1 MIGAILPPIKGYLTM
16 QRNANMLKNLK
27 KVSFCRFYWFLF
39 KNAVPCL
46 SPKWTFVL
54 RNKFTVDCVLD
65 SYKGGFIFCVG
76 K

>member
-1 MIGAILPPIKGYLTM
+1 MIGAILPPIKGCLTM
-16 QRNANMLKNLK
+16 QRNANMLKILK

-46 SPKWTFVL
+46 SPEWTFVL
-54 RNKFTVDCVLD
+54 RESFITNCILD
-65 SYKGGFIFCVG
+65 SYKGCFIFCVG